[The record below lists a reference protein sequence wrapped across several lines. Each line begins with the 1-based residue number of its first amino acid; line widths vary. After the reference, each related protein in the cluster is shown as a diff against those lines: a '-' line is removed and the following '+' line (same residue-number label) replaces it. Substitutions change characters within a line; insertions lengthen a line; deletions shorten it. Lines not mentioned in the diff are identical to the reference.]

1 MDKREA
7 SVGWSKGANV
17 YEVNIRQ
24 YTSEGT
30 FRAFSA
36 HLPRLK
42 DMGVRIIWLMPVTP
56 IGKEKRLE
64 TLGSYYACSSYVQVN
79 EEFGTLKDFKELVQ
93 QVHELGMYL
102 IIDWVANHTGWDH
115 HWTKEHPDWYV
126 KDAEGNFTEKNGWTD
141 VIDLDY
147 AQPGLRLAM
156 IDAMAFWV
164 RDMGIDGFRCDMAHL
179 VPLDFWVT
187 ARQHCDAIRPLYWL
201 AECEQTEYYQ
211 AFDTMYAWHWMHVS
225 EKFSKGEQNIRV
237 VREVLEEYAR
247 NTPAEKNRLFFTSNH
262 DENSWNGT
270 EYEKY
275 GTTARAWAVFCSTW
289 PGMPLVYSG
298 QENANAKRLKFF
310 SKDELN
316 WQVPTVLHDFYQRL
330 FRLRERNAAVA
341 MGQCRL
347 LNTSADDQL
356 LVYVFE
362 KSNQR
367 VWALLNV
374 ARRGRAAVTIEDEA
388 LAGKYRQLFS
398 ELDYTFSARENFELM
413 EGEYLVYESIQ

>member
-24 YTSEGT
+24 YTPEGN
-30 FRAFSA
+30 FRAFST

-79 EEFGTLKDFKELVQ
+79 EEFGTLKDFEELVQ

-115 HWTKEHPDWYV
+115 HWTKEHSDWYV
-126 KDAEGNFTEKNGWTD
+126 KDADGNFTEKNGWTD

-179 VPLDFWVT
+179 VPLDFWVA
-187 ARQHCDAIRPLYWL
+187 AREHCDAIKPLYWL

-225 EKFSKGEQNIRV
+225 EKFSKGEQNLRV

>member
-7 SVGWSKGANV
+7 SVGWSRGANV

-24 YTSEGT
+24 YTPEGT
-30 FRAFSA
+30 FRAFST

-126 KDAEGNFTEKNGWTD
+126 KDAEGKFTEKNGWTD

-187 ARQHCDAIRPLYWL
+187 ARQHCDAIKPLYWL
-201 AECEQTEYYQ
+201 AECEQAEYYQ

-225 EKFSKGEQNIRV
+225 EKFSKGEQNLRV

-330 FRLRERNAAVA
+330 FRLSERNAAVA

-362 KSNQR
+362 KSKQR
-367 VWALLNV
+367 VWVLLNV

>member
-1 MDKREA
+1 MNTAAAMVEWAR
-7 SVGWSKGANV
+7 GANV

-24 YTSEGT
+24 YTPEGT
-30 FRAFSA
+30 FRAFSR
-36 HLPRLK
+36 HLPRLR
-42 DMGVRIIWLMPVTP
+42 DMGVQIIWLMPVTP
-56 IGKEKRLE
+56 IGNEKRLE

-147 AQPGLRLAM
+147 NQAGMRLAM
-156 IDAMAFWV
+156 MDAMAFWV

-179 VPLDFWVT
+179 VPLDFWIA
-187 ARQHCDAIRPLYWL
+187 ARQHCDAVRPLYWL
-201 AECEQTEYYQ
+201 AECEQADYFQ
-211 AFDTMYAWHWMHVS
+211 VFDTLYAWHWMHVS
-225 EKFSKGEQNIRV
+225 EKFSKGEQNLRV

-275 GTTARAWAVFCSTW
+275 GTTAKAWAVFSCTW

-316 WQVPTVLHDFYQRL
+316 WRVPTVLHDFYQRL
-330 FRLRERNAAVA
+330 FQLRERNTAVTE
-341 MGQCRL
+341 GQCRL
-347 LNTSADDQL
+347 LTTLADDQL
-356 LVYVFE
+356 LVYVME
-362 KSNQR
+362 RGEQR
-367 VWALLNV
+367 VWILLNV
-374 ARRGRAAVTIEDEA
+374 SRRGRASVTIEDGA

>member
-1 MDKREA
+1 MNTSA
-7 SVGWSKGANV
+7 AMVGWARNANV

-24 YTSEGT
+24 YTKEGT
-30 FRAFSA
+30 FRAFSK
-36 HLPRLK
+36 HLPRLR
-42 DMGVRIIWLMPVTP
+42 DMGVQIIWLMPITP

-79 EEFGTLKDFKELVQ
+79 EEFGTLDDFKALVE
-93 QVHELGMYL
+93 QVHQLGMYL

-115 HWTKEHPDWYV
+115 HWTKEHQDWYV

-147 AQPGLRLAM
+147 GQEGLRLAM

-179 VPLDFWVT
+179 VPLDFWMT

-201 AECEQTEYYQ
+201 AECEHTDYYR
-211 AFDTMYAWHWMHVS
+211 AFDTLYAWHWMHVS
-225 EKFSKGEQNIRV
+225 EKFSRGEDGLNT
-237 VREVLEEYAR
+237 VREVLQDYST
-247 NTPAEKNRLFFTSNH
+247 NTPAGKNRLFFTSNH

-275 GTTARAWAVFCSTW
+275 GTTARAWAVFSSTW

-330 FRLRERNAAVA
+330 FRLRDRNIAVA
-341 MGQCRL
+341 QGHCRVL
-347 LNTSADDQL
+347 TTSADDQL
-356 LVYVFE
+356 FLYVLE
-362 KSNQR
+362 KDEQR
-367 VWALLNV
+367 VWILLNV
-374 ARRGRAAVTIEDEA
+374 SRWGRATVTIEDSA
-388 LAGKYRQLFS
+388 LAGRYRQLFS
-398 ELDYTFSARENFELM
+398 ELVYTFSAKESFELM
-413 EGEYLVYESIQ
+413 EGEYLVYERIV

>member
-7 SVGWSKGANV
+7 SVGWSSGANV

-24 YTSEGT
+24 YTPEGT

-64 TLGSYYACSSYVQVN
+64 TLGSYYACSSYIQVN
-79 EEFGTLKDFKELVQ
+79 EEFGTLADFKELVQ

-126 KDAEGNFTEKNGWTD
+126 KDAGGNFTEKNGWTD

-147 AQPGLRLAM
+147 AQLGLRLAM

-179 VPLDFWVT
+179 VPLDFWIT
-187 ARQHCDAIRPLYWL
+187 ARQHCDTIRPLYWL
-201 AECEQTEYYQ
+201 AECEQAEYYQ

-225 EKFSKGEQNIRV
+225 EKFSKGEQNLRV
-237 VREVLEEYAR
+237 VREVLQEYAR
-247 NTPAEKNRLFFTSNH
+247 NTPAGKNRLFFTSNH

-275 GTTARAWAVFCSTW
+275 GTTARSWAVFCSTW

-316 WQVPTVLHDFYQRL
+316 WRVPTVLHDFYQRL
-330 FRLRERNAAVA
+330 FQLRERNAAVA

-356 LVYVFE
+356 LVYVLE
-362 KSNQR
+362 NGEQR
-367 VWALLNV
+367 VWVLLNV
-374 ARRGRAAVTIEDEA
+374 SRRGRASVTIEDAA

-398 ELDYTFSARENFELM
+398 ELVYTFSHRESFELM
-413 EGEYLVYESIQ
+413 EGEYLVYEKIT

>member
-24 YTSEGT
+24 YTPEGN
-30 FRAFSA
+30 FRAFST

-115 HWTKEHPDWYV
+115 HWTKEHSDWYV
-126 KDAEGNFTEKNGWTD
+126 KDADGNFTEKNGWTD

-187 ARQHCDAIRPLYWL
+187 ARQHCDAIKPLYWL

-225 EKFSKGEQNIRV
+225 EKFSKGEQNLRV
-237 VREVLEEYAR
+237 VREVLEEHAR